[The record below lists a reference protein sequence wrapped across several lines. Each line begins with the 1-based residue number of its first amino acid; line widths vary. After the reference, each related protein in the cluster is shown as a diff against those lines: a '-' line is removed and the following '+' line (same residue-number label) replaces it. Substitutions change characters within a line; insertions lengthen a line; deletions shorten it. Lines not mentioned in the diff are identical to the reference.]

1 MDVIVTAVGEF
12 IWTSA
17 CALINFCLSSGVS
30 ALVVFVSFLG
40 AILASA
46 FYKYAISRET
56 LLSDVT
62 LIDNNQ
68 SFPLNLL
75 SIEDSDPT
83 QIYTNENESDAFYS
97 NDVDSLQMCGL
108 SNDDENVFDSL

>member
-12 IWTSA
+12 IWISA
-17 CALINFCLSSGVS
+17 CAIINFCLSSGVS

-56 LLSDVT
+56 RLSDVA

-68 SFPLNLL
+68 SLPLNLL
-75 SIEDSDPT
+75 SMEDSDQT
-83 QIYTNENESDAFYS
+83 QIYIDENASDASYS
-97 NDVDSLQMCGL
+97 NDFDFLQMCGL
-108 SNDDENVFDSL
+108 SNDDETVFDSL